1 MRPQGKGR
9 DQQYETIHRNAARQN
24 SSCLGRV
31 VPRKQQKDRSASD
44 RIHDRK
50 QRAHHQQNT
59 FGNLNDQAT
68 PPCVSRFERSL
79 VRDPVAPS
87 LMLQD

>member
-1 MRPQGKGR
+1 MRPKGKGR
-9 DQQYETIHRNAARQN
+9 DQQYETIYGNAASQH

-31 VPRKQQKDRSASD
+31 VSCEQQKDRTASD

-59 FGNLNDQAT
+59 FGNLNDQANLPSVT
-68 PPCVSRFERSL
+68 KFERSPIRGPL
-79 VRDPVAPS
+79 VP
-87 LMLQD
+87 